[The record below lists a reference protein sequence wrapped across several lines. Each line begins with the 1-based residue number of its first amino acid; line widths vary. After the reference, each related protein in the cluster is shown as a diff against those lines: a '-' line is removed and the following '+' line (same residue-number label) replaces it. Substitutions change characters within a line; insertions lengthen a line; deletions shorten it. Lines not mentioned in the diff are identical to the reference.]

1 MSLLSRFF
9 GKNKVVE
16 RESEPDLVYIPNE
29 DERMKWAIEKAGL
42 TLWYFEKSLKSPVA
56 GQEYFSIKVMIE
68 DSGKVEH
75 IWLTAPD
82 FDEEGN
88 LFGEVG
94 NEPVQVKT
102 VKLGQKIGV
111 MRSLISDWMIVENGR
126 LVGGYTIRA
135 IREGLPETERQTFDD
150 SIGLLVDAGS
160 DYFKP
165 DFDTPEG
172 AILSL
177 EEAYQTNDIDKALSC
192 KDFYQEAKLILSTLD
207 FPIEEEMIVSTSEA
221 LALSFVSYIEKEGM
235 PDFKNIN
242 RAFTQRDKID
252 ENYWI
257 ITEVCTYPD
266 GGISVQKLQTYK
278 TAQGWRV
285 LGVMS

>member
-42 TLWYFEKSLKSPVA
+42 TLWYFEEHLKSPIA

-68 DSGKVEH
+68 DAGRVEH

-135 IREGLPETERQTFDD
+135 IREGLPETERQTFDE
-150 SIGLLVDAGS
+150 SIGLHVDAGN

-165 DFDTPEG
+165 NFDTPEG

-177 EEAYQTNDIDKALSC
+177 EEAYQKNDIDKALAC
-192 KDFYQEAKLILSTLD
+192 KDFYQEAKLMLSTLD
-207 FPIEEEMIVSTSEA
+207 FPVEEEMIISTSEA

-235 PDFKNIN
+235 PDFRNVS
-242 RAFTQRDKID
+242 RAFTQRDKVD
-252 ENYWI
+252 ENFWI

-285 LGVMS
+285 LGVTS

>member
-1 MSLLSRFF
+1 MGLLSRFF

-16 RESEPDLVYIPNE
+16 RSAEPDLVYIPNE
-29 DERMKWAIEKAGL
+29 DERMNWAMEKAGL
-42 TLWYFEKSLKSPVA
+42 TLWYFENSLKSPSA

-68 DSGKVEH
+68 DEGQVEH

-94 NEPVQVKT
+94 NEPVQVKN

-111 MRSLISDWMIVENGR
+111 MRTLISDWMIVEHGR
-126 LVGGYTIRA
+126 LIGGYTIRA
-135 IREGLPETERQTFDD
+135 IREGIPETERTSFDE
-150 SIGLLVDAGS
+150 SIGLLIDVGIDH
-160 DYFKP
+160 FKA

-177 EEAYQTNDIDKALSC
+177 EQAYQEKDIDKALAC
-192 KDFYQEAKLILSTLD
+192 KDFYQEAKLMLSSLD
-207 FPIEEEMIVSTSEA
+207 FQMEEEMIISTSEA
-221 LALSFVSYIEKEGM
+221 LAISFVSYIEKEGM
-235 PDFKNIN
+235 PDFSNIN
-242 RAFTQRDKID
+242 RAFTNREKIND
-252 ENYWI
+252 NYWI

-266 GGISVQKLQTYK
+266 GGNSVQRLQTYK

-285 LGVMS
+285 LGVAG

>member
-42 TLWYFEKSLKSPVA
+42 TLWYFENSLKSPVA
-56 GQEYFSIKVMIE
+56 GQEYFSIKVLIE

-111 MRSLISDWMIVENGR
+111 MRSLISDWMIVEKGR

-135 IREGLPETERQTFDD
+135 IREGLPEAERQAFDE
-150 SIGLLVDAGS
+150 SIGLVVDAGS

-172 AILSL
+172 AILAL
-177 EEAYQTNDIDKALSC
+177 EEAYQQKDIDKALSC
-192 KDFYQEAKLILSTLD
+192 KDFYQEAKLMLSTFD
-207 FPIEEEMIVSTSEA
+207 FPIEEEMILSTSEA

-242 RAFTQRDKID
+242 RAFTQRDKIN

-278 TAQGWRV
+278 TVQGWRV
-285 LGVMS
+285 LGVAS

>member
-1 MSLLSRFF
+1 MGLLSRFF

-16 RESEPDLVYIPNE
+16 RTAEPDLVYIPNE
-29 DERMKWAIEKAGL
+29 DERMNWAIEKAGL
-42 TLWYFEKSLKSPVA
+42 TLWYFEESLKSPVA

-68 DSGKVEH
+68 DAGRVEH

-94 NEPVQVKT
+94 NEPVQIKT

-111 MRSLISDWMIVENGR
+111 MRSMISDWMIVEKGR
-126 LVGGYTIRA
+126 LIGGYTIRA
-135 IREGLPETERQTFDD
+135 IREGIPESDRPAFDE
-150 SIGLLVDAGS
+150 SIGLHVDAGV
-160 DYFKP
+160 DHFKA
-165 DFDTPEG
+165 DFNTPEG

-177 EEAYQTNDIDKALSC
+177 EEAYQENDIDKALSC
-192 KDFYQEAKLILSTLD
+192 KDFYQEAKLMLSTLD
-207 FPIEEEMIVSTSEA
+207 FQMEEEMIISTSEA
-221 LALSFVSYIEKEGM
+221 LALSFVNYIEKEGM
-235 PDFKNIN
+235 PDFSNIS
-242 RAFTQRDKID
+242 RAFTNREKVD

-266 GGISVQKLQTYK
+266 GGSSEQRLQTYK
-278 TAQGWRV
+278 TTHGWRV
-285 LGVMS
+285 LGVAS